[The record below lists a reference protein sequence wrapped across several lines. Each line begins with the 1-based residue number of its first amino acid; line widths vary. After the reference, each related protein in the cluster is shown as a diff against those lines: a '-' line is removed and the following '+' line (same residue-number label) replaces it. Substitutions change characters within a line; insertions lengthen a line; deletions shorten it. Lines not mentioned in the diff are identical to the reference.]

1 MCVVPTV
8 GVILAYVVFKSKYKL
23 SDEFMKKVVAK
34 INGSVVE
41 E

>member
-1 MCVVPTV
+1 M
-8 GVILAYVVFKSKYKL
+8 VVFKSKYKL

-34 INGSVVE
+34 ITGSVVE